1 MIMTDCDL
9 NSKTIRDLERASLRA
24 FMEKHRGYLK
34 GRVLDFG
41 AGKPGTCREPQPYGD
56 LVDGEYFPYEKG
68 DPVPMFERG
77 VRFDAIICTQV
88 LQYVSYPRTIIGSF
102 AACLNPGG
110 YLVMTLPTCWDEV
123 EETDKWRFTKAGIES
138 LLIGWEILHHERRA
152 EINLGG
158 FRFPLGYG
166 VVARVI

>member
-1 MIMTDCDL
+1 MTDCGL
-9 NSKTIRDLERASLRA
+9 NSKTIRDLERTSIRS

-41 AGKPGTCREPQPYGD
+41 AGKPGTCREPQPYRD
-56 LVDGEYFPYEKG
+56 LVDGEYFPYDRG
-68 DPVPMFERG
+68 DTFPMFERG
-77 VRFDAIICTQV
+77 VGFDAIICTQV
-88 LQYVSYPRTIIGSF
+88 LQYVSYPRTIIEAF
-102 AACLNPGG
+102 AGYLTPGG
-110 YLVMTLPTCWDEV
+110 YLVMSVPTCWDEV

-166 VVARVI
+166 VVARAL